1 MRSSGNF
8 KLNSSVCPV
17 GWPRLGLIAL
27 VTVLMAGCTPGM
39 SDLEEYVA
47 KVKAI
52 PPKPLDPLPVMR
64 QFETFEYQA
73 QNLRDPF
80 SNPTEEQEST
90 QGSTLRPDPERPK
103 EPLEAYPLDS
113 LDMVGSLGGPENIIV
128 LVMDP
133 DRVIHRV
140 TPGQYMGQSDGR
152 VTGVF
157 EDRIELTELVPDG
170 AGGWMERQA
179 QVALDD
185 N

>member
-1 MRSSGNF
+1 MRSL
-8 KLNSSVCPV
+8 KEYRLNSPASAMNWRQLAV
-17 GWPRLGLIAL
+17 IAL
-27 VTVLMAGCTPGM
+27 CVALTAGCTPGM
-39 SDLEEYVA
+39 SDLETYVA
-47 KVKAI
+47 RVKAI
-52 PPKPLDPLPVMR
+52 PPKPLEPLPVMR

-73 QNLRDPF
+73 QSLRDPF
-80 SNPTEEQEST
+80 SNPTEQQEA
-90 QGSTLRPDPERPK
+90 QAGSTLRPDPDRPK

-113 LDMVGSLGGPENIIV
+113 LDMVGTLGDPENIIV
-128 LVMDP
+128 MVMDP
-133 DRVIHRV
+133 ERVIHRV
-140 TPGQYMGQSDGR
+140 MPGQYMGQNDGR

>member
-1 MRSSGNF
+1 MKNMTASLKEFRT
-8 KLNSSVCPV
+8 KAKRCV
-17 GWPRLGLIAL
+17 AL
-27 VTVLMAGCTPGM
+27 ACVLALAACTPGM
-39 SDLEEYVA
+39 SDLETYVA
-47 KVKAI
+47 QIKAI
-52 PPKPLDPLPVMR
+52 PPKPLEPLPVMR
-64 QFETFEYQA
+64 TFETFEYQA

-80 SNPTEEQEST
+80 SNPTEEQDSVAN
-90 QGSTLRPDPERPK
+90 SSLRPDPERPK

-113 LDMVGSLGGPENIIV
+113 LDMVGSLGGSDNVIALI
-128 LVMDP
+128 MDP
-133 DRVIHRV
+133 GKVIHRV
-140 TPGQYMGQSDGR
+140 LPGQYMGQSDGR

>member
-1 MRSSGNF
+1 MNLIDTASGSGLF
-8 KLNSSVCPV
+8 ARIVRGGSVVLCTF
-17 GWPRLGLIAL
+17 AL
-27 VTVLMAGCTPGM
+27 VACTPGQA
-39 SDLEEYVA
+39 DLEAYVA
-47 KVKAI
+47 RVKAI

-80 SNPTEEQEST
+80 SDPTEEQEST
-90 QGSTLRPDPERPK
+90 QGSTLRPDPDRPK
-103 EPLEAYPLDS
+103 EPLESFPLDS
-113 LDMVGSLGGPENIIV
+113 LDMVGTLGGPESIIA

-133 DRVIHRV
+133 GRVIHRIL
-140 TPGQYMGQSDGR
+140 PGQYMGQNDGR

>member
-1 MRSSGNF
+1 MKLSGNST
-8 KLNSSVCPV
+8 NS
-17 GWPRLGLIAL
+17 LL
-27 VTVLMAGCTPGM
+27 VRVAVVAGAMFLTACTPGM
-39 SDLEEYVA
+39 SDLQAYVA
-47 KVKAI
+47 QVKAI
-52 PPKPLDPLPVMR
+52 PPKPLEPLPIMR
-64 QFETFEYQA
+64 TFETFEYQA

-80 SNPTEEQEST
+80 SNPTDEQDSVA
-90 QGSTLRPDPERPK
+90 GSVLRPDPDRPK
-103 EPLEAYPLDS
+103 EPLESYPLDA
-113 LDMVGSLGGPENIIV
+113 LDMVGTLGGPESIIA

-140 TPGQYMGQSDGR
+140 LPGQYMGQSDGR